1 MEKYADALAEVDVIL
16 DYLNEDDYNKI
27 PKEVIEI
34 IQEYKNEDY
43 IFEYDETIELKDQ
56 KLLTET
62 RAILYNFFRDYL
74 ATPEQSEKIKQW
86 QMEDRKKTEI
96 KKKEEYEHQE
106 LFTNKA
112 EKEAK
117 EQIKEE
123 SKELIEYKENI
134 LRKMFNKIKSL
145 FRK

>member
-16 DYLNEDDYNKI
+16 YYLDEEDYNKI

-56 KLLTET
+56 DLLTET

-74 ATPEQSEKIKQW
+74 ASPTQSEKIKQW
-86 QMEDRKKTEI
+86 QMEDRKKNEVI
-96 KKKEEYEHQE
+96 KQDEYEYKE
-106 LFTNKA
+106 IFTNKNQ
-112 EKEAK
+112 EKV
-117 EQIKEE
+117 KEE
-123 SKELIEYKENI
+123 KTELIEYKENI
-134 LRKMFNKIKSL
+134 FKRIFNKIKSI
-145 FRK
+145 FS

>member
-16 DYLNEDDYNKI
+16 DYLDEEDYNKI

-56 KLLTET
+56 DLITET

-74 ATPEQSEKIKQW
+74 ASPTQSEKIRQW
-86 QMEDRKKTEI
+86 QMEDRKKNEI
-96 KKKEEYEHQE
+96 AKQKEYEYKGLFNNKKQEEVKEEK
-106 LFTNKA
+106 T
-112 EKEAK
+112 
-117 EQIKEE
+117 
-123 SKELIEYKENI
+123 ELIEYKENI
-134 LRKMFNKIKSL
+134 FKRIFNKIKNIFS
-145 FRK
+145 

>member
-16 DYLNEDDYNKI
+16 DYLDEEDYNKI

-56 KLLTET
+56 DLLTET

-74 ATPEQSEKIKQW
+74 ASPIQSEKIKQW
-86 QMEDRKKTEI
+86 QMEDRKKNEI
-96 KKKEEYEHQE
+96 AKQKEYEYKE
-106 LFTNKA
+106 LFTNKNQ
-112 EKEAK
+112 EEV
-117 EQIKEE
+117 KEE
-123 SKELIEYKENI
+123 KTELIEYKENI
-134 LRKMFNKIKSL
+134 FKRIFNKIKSI
-145 FRK
+145 FS